1 MAPASVGP
9 GVAPGEPPSPSCA
22 EDPIHTPGLIQ
33 PHGALLVVAP
43 ALGVITHA
51 SANFADIFGLPAA
64 AALGRA
70 PADILGQDAWHGLE
84 QAQKAALGPYGITSS
99 WVAVRTEGGSS
110 PWVAATASRSPC
122 GRVCIELESRPE
134 ERNATPRRS
143 APNVLFTAQ
152 SVLTGLRAARSV
164 IELCDVVAR
173 DVRRLTGHDRCMVY
187 RFAPD
192 GHGEVVAEDRAA
204 VLEPFLGLHYPA
216 ADIPPVAR
224 QLYIAQRVR
233 AIPDVGYA
241 PVPLLADPAQ
251 AGPPVDMTFC
261 ALRGV
266 APIHLEYMVNMGVR
280 ATLAVSLFGV
290 DGGLWGMIVCH
301 HSDRLAVPPDLR
313 ALADLVG
320 QVTSVLL
327 ASLQSAEALAAQ
339 LSRER
344 HLRAVAAALADTAR
358 PIPEALAAAADDL
371 LRAVAATGAVAR
383 IGGTALTLGAAPA
396 GSAALID
403 RLLAVCG
410 PTAEATDALVPLLP
424 EAEALA
430 PGIAGALVLKLH
442 QGSNDAIAWF
452 RPDLATTVTWGGDPR
467 HVTEQDAT
475 TGRLSPRR
483 SFAAWQETVRG
494 RGAPWT
500 ATDLAAAAE
509 IRRIVGDSFVRR
521 AEAELARLR
530 NLDPLTGLPNRRLLQ
545 ERLDA
550 VDADGPGRDR
560 VATALIYIDLDRF
573 KDVNDS
579 LGHNAG
585 DALLIEIA
593 RRLTAGIDDRYVVT
607 RIGGDEFAILCDD
620 VDIAQAERIAAT
632 VRAALEQPFKLAGRP
647 YRATASIGVA
657 HTLAN
662 NLAGSTLL
670 QAADA
675 AMYVAKR
682 SGGNGAAHYAEPLRA
697 EISRRFALEQDL
709 RGALH
714 HRDGGGLL
722 LHYQPVIASRTGRL
736 EGFEALA
743 RWQHP
748 EAGLVP
754 PVDFI
759 PIAEAGGL
767 IGDLGEWVLDAA
779 LDEAARWTAR
789 LARRAPLPYVAVNV
803 SPRQLSSG
811 AFQARV
817 MAALAARDLP
827 PQVLR
832 VEVTE
837 AAIADVAA
845 GRELARLRAAGVRV
859 AIDDFGTGYS
869 SLSYLR
875 RLPAD
880 VVKLDRSFLPGAK
893 RLADLAED
901 AAADEAFMEAVV
913 AVAHRAGLSV
923 VSEGVETAGQ
933 LGAAARVGVDSIQ
946 GYFFAAPMP
955 ASAVH
960 ALLAAP
966 RGTARTGWVK
976 AAKHALANGRH
987 GPSVSRRVERLAS
1000 V

>member
-1 MAPASVGP
+1 MAPAPVTP
-9 GVAPGEPPSPSCA
+9 GVPPSPSCA
-22 EDPIHTPGLIQ
+22 DAPIHTPGLIQ
-33 PHGALLVVAP
+33 PHGALLVVDP
-43 ALGVITHA
+43 TLGLVTHA
-51 SANFADIFGLPAA
+51 SANLAGIFGRPAA
-64 AALGRA
+64 AALGRT
-70 PADILGQDAWHGLE
+70 PAEILGQDAWHGLE
-84 QAQKAALGPYGITSS
+84 QAQKAALGPYVITSS
-99 WVAVRTEGGSS
+99 WVPVRTEGGSS

-122 GRVCIELESRPE
+122 GRLCIELESRPE

-164 IELCDVVAR
+164 VELCDVAAR
-173 DVRRLTGHDRCMVY
+173 ELRRLTGHDRCMVY

-204 VLEPFLGLHYPA
+204 ALESFLGLHYPA

-224 QLYIAQRVR
+224 QLYVAQRVR
-233 AIPDVGYA
+233 AIPDVGYV
-241 PVPLLADPAQ
+241 PVPLLADPAHT
-251 AGPPVDMTFC
+251 APPVDMTFC

-301 HSDRLAVPPDLR
+301 NSDRLAVPPDLR

-327 ASLQSAEALAAQ
+327 ASLQSAEALADE

-344 HLRAVAAALADTAR
+344 HLRAVAAALADTTR
-358 PIPEALAAAADDL
+358 PITEALAAVTDDL

-383 IGGTALTLGAAPA
+383 IGGTPLTLGTAP
-396 GSAALID
+396 GKSAALID

-410 PTAEATDALVPLLP
+410 PTAEASDTLAPLLP
-424 EAEALA
+424 EAAALA
-430 PGIAGALVLKLH
+430 PGIAGALVLKLPH
-442 QGSNDAIAWF
+442 GSNDAIVWF
-452 RPDLATTVTWGGDPR
+452 RPELAATVTWGGDPR
-467 HVTEQDAT
+467 HVIEQDPG

-483 SFAAWQETVRG
+483 SFATWQETVRG
-494 RGAPWT
+494 RSAPWT
-500 ATDLAAAAE
+500 DTDLAAAAE
-509 IRRIVGDSFVRR
+509 IRRIVGDTFVRR
-521 AEAELARLR
+521 AETELARLR
-530 NLDPLTGLPNRRLLQ
+530 NLDPLTGLANRRLLQ

-550 VDADGPGRDR
+550 VDRAAAGHDR
-560 VATALIYIDLDRF
+560 AAAALIYIDLDRF

-579 LGHNAG
+579 LGHDAG
-585 DALLIEIA
+585 DALLIEVA
-593 RRLTAGIDDRYVVT
+593 RRLTASTDGRTLVA
-607 RIGGDEFAILCDD
+607 RIGGDEFAILCND
-620 VDIAQAERIAAT
+620 VDITQAERIAAT
-632 VRAALEQPFKLAGRP
+632 VRAALEAPFKLAGRP

-662 NLAGSTLL
+662 DLAGGVLL

-709 RGALH
+709 RGALR

-767 IGDLGEWVLDAA
+767 IGELGEWVLDAA
-779 LDEAARWTAR
+779 LDEAAGWSAR

-832 VEVTE
+832 IEVTE

-845 GRELARLRAAGVRV
+845 GRELAHLRAAGVRV
-859 AIDDFGTGYS
+859 SIDDFGTGYS

-893 RLADLAED
+893 RLADLADD
-901 AAADEAFMEAVV
+901 AVADEAFMEAVV
-913 AVAHRAGLSV
+913 GVAHRAGLAV
-923 VSEGVETAGQ
+923 VAEGVETAAQ
-933 LGAAARVGVDSIQ
+933 LGAAARVGADSIQ

-976 AAKHALANGRH
+976 AAKHALAHGRH